1 MSEVEEQLA
10 RIRGGQILTWRQQ
23 LALTVRLSL
32 PSVIAQFSSIVMQ
45 YIDASMVGSLG
56 AAASASIGLVST
68 TAWLF
73 SGLCASWAAGF
84 YVQVAHRLGAKDS
97 EGARDV
103 FRQSL
108 VLVPLFGIFLLMF
121 GTCLSRYLPGW
132 LGGAPEILPTSSS
145 YFFIYACSM
154 PALALYLLAGG
165 MMRCSGNIYTPTAFS
180 LLMCVLDILFN
191 ALLIFPTRQVA
202 GIWIPGAGWGVTGAA
217 VGTALA
223 LYATAALLLYRA
235 AFCTPDL
242 CLRRVALPFL
252 LSGAC
257 FRKAL
262 RIGIPMMCERVVM
275 CGAQILYTVIVAPLG
290 TLAIAANSFAIIA
303 ESICYM
309 PGYGVS
315 DAAVTLVG
323 HSLGARRKDL
333 MWQFARI
340 TVGLGIGVMTVMGI
354 VMYMAAPL
362 MIGCMTPDA
371 RVVAMGVE
379 VLRIEAF
386 AEPLFA
392 AAIVTYGVFVGAGS
406 TVAPTLM
413 NFCSIWLVRLPLA
426 AFLAPWM
433 GLCGAWVAM
442 CSELCL
448 RGTLFLLRLRSG
460 KWLVLREADVKR

>member
-1 MSEVEEQLA
+1 MAVVDEQLA
-10 RIRGGQILTWRQQ
+10 RIRGGQMLTMRQQ

-32 PSVIAQFSSIVMQ
+32 PSVIAQLSSIVMQ

-56 AAASASIGLVST
+56 AAASASIGLMST

-73 SGLCASWAAGF
+73 SGLCTSWAAGF
-84 YVQVAHRLGAKDS
+84 YVQVAHRLGAKDQA
-97 EGARDV
+97 GAREI

-108 VLVPLFGIFLLMF
+108 LLVPLFGLLLLTA
-121 GTCLSRYLPGW
+121 GICLSPCLPGW
-132 LGGAPEILPTSSS
+132 LGGTPEILSASSS

-165 MMRCSGNIYTPTAFS
+165 MLRCSGNVYTPTLFS
-180 LLMCVLDILFN
+180 LLMCILDILFN
-191 ALLIFPTRQVA
+191 ALLIFPARRVA
-202 GIWIPGAGWGVTGAA
+202 GIWIPGAGWGVAGAA

-223 LYATAALLLYRA
+223 LYITAFLLLYRA
-235 AFCTPDL
+235 ACCTSVL
-242 CLRRVALPFL
+242 SLRSIQVSFRLK
-252 LSGAC
+252 GAC
-257 FRKAL
+257 FRNAL
-262 RIGIPMMCERVVM
+262 RIGVPMMCERIVM

-309 PGYGVS
+309 PGYGIS
-315 DAAVTLVG
+315 DAAITLVG
-323 HSLGARRKDL
+323 HSMGAQRRDL

-354 VMYMAAPL
+354 VMYAAAPL
-362 MIGCMTPDA
+362 MIGCMTPDVH
-371 RVVAMGVE
+371 VVAMGVE

-413 NFCSIWLVRLPLA
+413 NFCSIWLVRLPMA
-426 AFLAPWM
+426 AFLAPCM
-433 GLCGAWVAM
+433 GLRGAWIAM

-460 KWLVLREADVKR
+460 KWMNLQAK